1 MTVHTCCCILFFVL
15 AGLFKYKIEFKN
27 SFENG
32 FGKLEK
38 KVFLSSLWFWHA
50 GPTKRPASS
59 PGRGRSLL
67 PCFWPIRSCR
77 SPAPSPLPHSSP
89 LALGPSPASLLEAVA
104 FSPHHCATNALAPA
118 CQRLPPH
125 SIVYLR
131 HLPKMGAELST
142 PIEIESSS
150 ILHPSFDSAPWW
162 LFKPRP
168 HLIAPHLTLVAATIA
183 SP

>member
-1 MTVHTCCCILFFVL
+1 
-15 AGLFKYKIEFKN
+15 
-27 SFENG
+27 
-32 FGKLEK
+32 
-38 KVFLSSLWFWHA
+38 
-50 GPTKRPASS
+50 
-59 PGRGRSLL
+59 
-67 PCFWPIRSCR
+67 
-77 SPAPSPLPHSSP
+77 
-89 LALGPSPASLLEAVA
+89 VA
-104 FSPHHCATNALAPA
+104 FSPRHYAADALAPA

-168 HLIAPHLTLVAATIA
+168 HLTAPHFDPHSSNYSLTLSSLPPETLSSARARGFGESVIVS

>member
-1 MTVHTCCCILFFVL
+1 
-15 AGLFKYKIEFKN
+15 
-27 SFENG
+27 
-32 FGKLEK
+32 
-38 KVFLSSLWFWHA
+38 
-50 GPTKRPASS
+50 
-59 PGRGRSLL
+59 
-67 PCFWPIRSCR
+67 
-77 SPAPSPLPHSSP
+77 
-89 LALGPSPASLLEAVA
+89 VA
-104 FSPHHCATNALAPA
+104 FSPRHYAADALAPA

-131 HLPKMGAELST
+131 HLPKMGAKLST